1 MALKKSAKKTLARTP
16 AKKSA
21 TSKKSSAA
29 ARRAEASKMKSFTKA
44 ASKSTSGRVPKASP
58 NKSDKK
64 GVKNKPAPSAV
75 TVVNVEIMQDRIK
88 HVDCE
93 VVHDPKLAVDILK
106 SAVSKETQLKP
117 VRKVEAVEV
126 LHSEDEIPVVTI
138 PELGLPAPEFHGD
151 EPAHVDWDP
160 EHDFVELREK
170 KKKKVLRKK
179 KALVPAAGKEVS
191 VTADSI
197 TAYLNEIRKYP
208 LLTKEQEIELA
219 KHYFET
225 KDPVAAQA
233 LVTANLRFVVKVAA
247 EYSKFGAR
255 LIDLVQEGNMGL
267 MHAVRD
273 FNPYKGVRLITY
285 AVWWIRGY
293 IQEYLLKQYSMVKI
307 ATTQNQKRL
316 FYRLQKEKDLLD
328 SMGEAPNMKLIG
340 ERMGIPTAEVEQM
353 ANRLSGRDVS
363 LNTPLDDSSSSSLM
377 DLQKSTDVGVDD
389 QLAAQEEVS
398 LLREKLEELRDQL
411 SEREKIILDER
422 LLADDPLTLQEI
434 GEKYGITRE
443 AVRQMEAR
451 LMKKIRDRYMASLT
465 AVTEDETAED

>member
-1 MALKKSAKKTLARTP
+1 MAQKKVAKKTTGKTASAKTLKKKAP

-21 TSKKSSAA
+21 SS
-29 ARRAEASKMKSFTKA
+29 TKTA
-44 ASKSTSGRVPKASP
+44 TVLAKPHRVKKASP

-64 GVKNKPAPSAV
+64 GVKNKPASKTSKVVARTAAKAV
-75 TVVNVEIMQDRIK
+75 DCEIVDDTAK

-93 VVHDPKLAVDILK
+93 VVDAAQVPVEK
-106 SAVSKETQLKP
+106 LKP
-117 VRKVEAVEV
+117 AASKGPAVRQVQAVEI
-126 LHSEDEIPVVTI
+126 LHPEDDAPIEPIADLDIPV
-138 PELGLPAPEFHGD
+138 PEFHGN

-170 KKKKVLRKK
+170 KKKKVLKK
-179 KALVPAAGKEVS
+179 KALVPIDSKELTVS
-191 VTADSI
+191 VDSI

-328 SMGEAPNMKLIG
+328 SMGEAPNMKMIG
-340 ERMGIPTAEVEQM
+340 ERMGIPTEEVEQM

-377 DLQKSTDVGVDD
+377 DLQKSSAEGVDD
-389 QLAAQEEVS
+389 QLAAQEEVA
-398 LLREKLEELRDQL
+398 LLREKLEEMRDQL
-411 SEREKIILDER
+411 SDREKIILEER
-422 LLADDPLTLQEI
+422 LLADEPLTLQEI

-465 AVTEDETAED
+465 AVTEDETVEE